1 VNGCLPCICGKRKLI
16 SDIFIRK
23 KTIMKIKCISCG
35 YDGVSGKNIEEAVFL
50 WNKKITEER
59 YGK

>member
-1 VNGCLPCICGKRKLI
+1 
-16 SDIFIRK
+16 
-23 KTIMKIKCISCG
+23 MKIKCISCG